1 MKLFHVTV
9 HTSSG
14 PYVVTV
20 LAGTVEQAIEA
31 AKRQLRARPSDWAHA
46 KPI

>member
-9 HTSSG
+9 HTSDG
-14 PYVVTV
+14 PYVATV
-20 LAGTVEQAIEA
+20 LAETVEQAIEA
-31 AKRQLRARPSDWAHA
+31 AKRRLGAQKSDWAHA